1 MKDSLLQENTQI
13 NCNILPIIRVGNNW
27 KLRKMFKR
35 NFEETFYMRGKLKEL
50 RESRHLTQTG
60 MGARIGVTQQN
71 ISRYEKD
78 VSTMP
83 VEMLL
88 ETADYFNVTTDYLLG
103 RSEMKR
109 NLEGQVQV
117 NKEIDEYFD
126 LVEMYRDLDARD
138 REIVLSTITAMIK
151 TKAKKE

>member
-1 MKDSLLQENTQI
+1 
-13 NCNILPIIRVGNNW
+13 
-27 KLRKMFKR
+27 MFER

-71 ISRYEKD
+71 ISRYERD

-83 VEMLL
+83 VEILL

-103 RSEMKR
+103 RSEVKR

-117 NKEIDEYFD
+117 NREIEEYFD
-126 LVEMYRDLDARD
+126 LVEMYQDLDARD
-138 REIVLSTITAMIK
+138 REIVLSTIVAMIK
-151 TKAKKE
+151 TKAKK

>member
-1 MKDSLLQENTQI
+1 MRKML
-13 NCNILPIIRVGNNW
+13 VGNI
-27 KLRKMFKR
+27 
-35 NFEETFYMRGKLKEL
+35 FEETFYMRGKLKEL

-88 ETADYFNVTTDYLLG
+88 ETADFFNVTTDYILG
-103 RSEMKR
+103 RSEVKR
-109 NLEGQVQV
+109 NLEEQMQV
-117 NKEIDEYFD
+117 NKEIDEYYD
-126 LVEMYRDLDARD
+126 LVEMYRDLDRRD
-138 REIVLSTITAMIK
+138 REIVMAAIETMFK
-151 TKAKKE
+151 TKKEKRE

>member
-1 MKDSLLQENTQI
+1 
-13 NCNILPIIRVGNNW
+13 
-27 KLRKMFKR
+27 MFKR

-83 VEMLL
+83 VEMLI